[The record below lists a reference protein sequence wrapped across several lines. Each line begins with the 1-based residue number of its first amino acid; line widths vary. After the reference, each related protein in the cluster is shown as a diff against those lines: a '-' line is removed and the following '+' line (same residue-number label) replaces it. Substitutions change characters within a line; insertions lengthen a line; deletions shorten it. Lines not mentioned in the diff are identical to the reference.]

1 MRPQSSQPVVR
12 VHHSVDKSVEQADE
26 ESCNTT
32 TVILL
37 ADEGK
42 RRERPKE
49 NNSKPDVGTAVYLH
63 AILIKRMRKNIFSQT
78 TFKFPTKRQIFR
90 LTPTVLENRKLIMNV
105 VSARAEGRL
114 TLSARR
120 VLDRR
125 PPVEDHGGVVEDV
138 KESQLV
144 VLLPQDE
151 EELLPSTQREKTMTS

>member
-1 MRPQSSQPVVR
+1 M
-12 VHHSVDKSVEQADE
+12 DKSVEQADE

-49 NNSKPDVGTAVYLH
+49 NNSKPDVGTVVYLH